1 MPSTPFPAHGK
12 YRLYW
17 RGDILSLEFH
27 AIWNLEAVQE
37 FIADVQRTVA
47 ERAPARWG
55 RLADMRRWKGATPEA
70 TEAYTLFSSWY
81 ATAGAVAHAQ
91 LYPSKLMQRMADPVN
106 DLVAQTG
113 PTRQC
118 RSLDEAL
125 AWLREFDLATE
136 DTA

>member
-17 RGDILSLEFH
+17 RGDILCLEFH

-113 PTRQC
+113 SRNAHRGPQVWRLSRAEHC
-118 RSLDEAL
+118 PPE
-125 AWLREFDLATE
+125 
-136 DTA
+136 

>member
-17 RGDILSLEFH
+17 RGDILCLEFH

-55 RLADMRRWKGATPEA
+55 RLADMRR
-70 TEAYTLFSSWY
+70 L
-81 ATAGAVAHAQ
+81 
-91 LYPSKLMQRMADPVN
+91 
-106 DLVAQTG
+106 
-113 PTRQC
+113 
-118 RSLDEAL
+118 
-125 AWLREFDLATE
+125 
-136 DTA
+136 

>member
-1 MPSTPFPAHGK
+1 MPASYPAHGR
-12 YRLYW
+12 YRLNW
-17 RGDILSLEFH
+17 HGDILHLEFH
-27 AIWNLEAVQE
+27 GTWNLEAVQE
-37 FIADVQRTVA
+37 FIAEAQRNITA
-47 ERAPARWG
+47 SGKKRWG
-55 RLADMRRWKGATPEA
+55 RIADMRQWKGATPEA
-70 TEAYTLFSSWY
+70 AQAYTDFTPWY